1 MAYNKNKKGNDEDFG
16 LDPMVSASER
26 ERAKAMSALE
36 MMKRLEAERRHE
48 MKAYRVGTCLVYS
61 RDGARAEAIARH
73 QRSSWAEL
81 GFRQSKM
88 KQCTPEH

>member
-1 MAYNKNKKGNDEDFG
+1 MEYNKNKKGNDEDFG
-16 LDPMVSASER
+16 LDPMTSASAR

-36 MMKRLEAERRHE
+36 AMKRLEAERRHE

-61 RDGARAEAIARH
+61 KDGTRAEAIASH

-88 KQCTPEH
+88 KLDTPAH

>member
-1 MAYNKNKKGNDEDFG
+1 MAYQRNRRGNDTAFG
-16 LDPMVSASER
+16 LSQVASKEER
-26 ERAKAMSALE
+26 ERAKAIAALE
-36 MMKRLEAERRHE
+36 MMKRLEAERRAE
-48 MKAYRVGTCLVYS
+48 MRSYIVGTCIIYS
-61 RDGARAEAIARH
+61 KDSRMAEEIARH